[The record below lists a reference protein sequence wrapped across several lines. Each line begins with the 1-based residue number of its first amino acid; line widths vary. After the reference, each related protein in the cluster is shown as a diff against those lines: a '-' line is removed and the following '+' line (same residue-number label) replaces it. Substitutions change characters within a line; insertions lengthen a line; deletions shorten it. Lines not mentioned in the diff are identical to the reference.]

1 MILSV
6 DGRREEKTMSD
17 DTIYRQ
23 TAIDAMKKLCE
34 NYTRTT
40 STKHPHID
48 FIIEELEAL
57 PSAQRIGR
65 WIYNDYGN
73 GCGNWHC
80 SVCNKIPIVYD
91 KNANFCPHCG
101 ARMEKDNNG

>member
-1 MILSV
+1 M
-6 DGRREEKTMSD
+6 DD

-23 TAIDAMKKLCE
+23 TAIDAMKELCE

-65 WIYNDYGN
+65 WIVDKDSTGCMYGKCTS
-73 GCGNWHC
+73 CGM
-80 SVCNKIPIVYD
+80 KQYAGRT
-91 KNANFCPHCG
+91 KFCPNCG
-101 ARMEKDNNG
+101 AKMEVEK

>member
-1 MILSV
+1 
-6 DGRREEKTMSD
+6 MSD

-34 NYTRTT
+34 NYTQTT

-57 PSAQRIGR
+57 PSAQRTGR
-65 WIYNDYGN
+65 WIFETLDGTPGYRPTVMFCSKCGRVSIADY
-73 GCGNWHC
+73 
-80 SVCNKIPIVYD
+80 SY
-91 KNANFCPHCG
+91 CPHCG
-101 ARMEKDNNG
+101 ARMEEQE